1 MVVMGIKIIKNK
13 RQIGTSE
20 TISNWL
26 LKELRD
32 ITFQRKP
39 IVTHTS
45 KRFINEFNKAAIDY
59 AKI

>member
-1 MVVMGIKIIKNK
+1 MEVKMIKNK
-13 RQIGTSE
+13 RQIGASE

-32 ITFQRKP
+32 VTFQRRP
-39 IVTHTS
+39 IAIHTS
-45 KRFINEFNKAAIDY
+45 KKFIDEFNKAAINY